1 MVKARS
7 RQMTHQEFMEKRHNK
22 KKKKNKKSVEEKKKE
37 LLMEYMELNKEETP
51 DHKSVSMSIMEEI
64 EEIKEKMND
73 HSYLKI
79 MDLLMALNKGATT
92 PAPRQSDWPANR
104 FQIPVFDRHV
114 IPEWQRSAEQPT
126 TVDNINELLD
136 NSVGNYGIGRSA
148 AAINYDSIMRR
159 IIDDDS
165 S

>member
-1 MVKARS
+1 
-7 RQMTHQEFMEKRHNK
+7 MTHQEFMEKRHNK
-22 KKKKNKKSVEEKKKE
+22 RKKKDKRSIEEKKKE
-37 LLMEYMELNKEETP
+37 LLMEYMKLNKEETP

-64 EEIKEKMND
+64 EDIKEKMND

-92 PAPRQSDWPANR
+92 SAPRQSGWRQPVS
-104 FQIPVFDRHV
+104 FHIPEFDRHV
-114 IPEWQRSAEQPT
+114 LPEWQRSAEQPT
-126 TVDNINELLD
+126 TVDAINELLD